1 MIWRYVEKKVKKSFY
16 PDLYYWSQNLPR
28 SIRTSIYCKY
38 NLNIRFEFIPENFR
52 PMLYYWYF
60 GKCKGYYYPT
70 DDNIKFF
77 YFTLFKK
84 NGFIFLIL
92 CYLFYRNCFLEF
104 LILVIKSGIAFYLII
119 YFIYILLFM
128 RKIVRVCFKI
138 IKRTPVRCLPTLLL
152 IVINQLIN
160 ILYSTKKKWYF

>member
-1 MIWRYVEKKVKKSFY
+1 MVWRYVEKKVKDSFY

-28 SIRTSIYCKY
+28 SIRTSISRKH
-38 NLNIRFEFIPENFR
+38 NLNIRFEFIPENLR

-60 GKCKGYYYPT
+60 GKRKGYYYPT
-70 DDNIKFF
+70 DDDIKFF

-84 NGFIFLIL
+84 NGFIFMIL

-104 LILVIKSGIAFYLII
+104 LVLVIKSGIAFYLII

-128 RKIVRVCFKI
+128 RKIIRVSFKI
-138 IKRTPVRCLPTLLL
+138 IRRTPIKCLPTLLI
-152 IVINQLIN
+152 IVINQFIN

>member
-1 MIWRYVEKKVKKSFY
+1 MIWRYVEKKVKDSFY

-28 SIRTSIYCKY
+28 SIRTSIYNKY
-38 NLNIRFEFIPENFR
+38 NLNIRFEFIPENLR

-92 CYLFYRNCFLEF
+92 CYLFYRNYFLEF
-104 LILVIKSGIAFYLII
+104 LTLVTKSGIAFYLII

-128 RKIVRVCFKI
+128 RKIIRVSFKVI
-138 IKRTPVRCLPTLLL
+138 RSNSVRCLLILLL
-152 IVINQLIN
+152 ISINESIN
-160 ILYSTKKKWYF
+160 ILYSTKKNGIS